1 MADPTTTSAATGA
14 STASDKA
21 KAKTDQYAVK
31 GDIDALRDDIQ
42 KLFKDVR
49 NLAKH
54 EGGVVGQKVGDW
66 TDQAKDRVSEGRQ
79 DLESQVR
86 ENPLG
91 AVAAAAGVGFVLA
104 LILGR
109 K

>member
-1 MADPTTTSAATGA
+1 MADTNTPSAATSA
-14 STASDKA
+14 SSTADKA
-21 KAKTDQYAVK
+21 KSKTDQYAVK
-31 GDIDALRDDIQ
+31 GDIDALREDMQ

-49 NLAKH
+49 KLAKH
-54 EGGVVGQKVGDW
+54 EGDAVGRKVGDW